1 MATLDEY
8 IDQLLAEMQIPEP
21 AQKVVRNI
29 LDEPIPETV
38 KRRLLKPLFPKKYRP
53 PRPPLTWKDRESK
66 VILEQFDP
74 LPPQKVIRT
83 VQDYQQE
90 ILGVFEKE
98 QRHELVFYRTPWVI
112 GSFLRD
118 WQMDIPEGHP
128 SGVDVRAFLQEV
140 EPQIHDKLEEE
151 ILALNGIMFQL
162 ALNVQLRKD
171 NPDGSEE
178 YTNPVLRHK
187 QEALLQASE
196 INEDLNK
203 AIPHLLELL
212 EKWTQRGSGWVVDR
226 VQTLWLDIARY
237 QPLRGGSYILLPAA
251 VRPKKAVINVKNRDD
266 HCL

>member
-1 MATLDEY
+1 MDEY

-29 LDEPIPETV
+29 LDESFPETV
-38 KRRLLKPLFPKKYRP
+38 KRPLFKPLKKYPKKSFQKKYRP
-53 PRPPLTWKDRESK
+53 PRPPPTWKDGESK

-74 LPPQKVIRT
+74 LPPQKAIRT

-90 ILGVFEKE
+90 ILEVFEEE

-112 GSFLRD
+112 GSFLRG

-128 SGVDVRAFLQEV
+128 SGVDVRAFMQEV
-140 EPQIHDKLEEE
+140 EPRIHDKLEKE
-151 ILALNGIMFQL
+151 ILALNGTKFQL
-162 ALNVQLRKD
+162 TLKVQLRKD
-171 NPDGSEE
+171 NPDGREE
-178 YTNPVLRHK
+178 YIHPVLHNK

-212 EKWTQRGSGWVVDR
+212 EKWTQRGSGM
-226 VQTLWLDIARY
+226 
-237 QPLRGGSYILLPAA
+237 GGRQSADSLAGH
-251 VRPKKAVINVKNRDD
+251 R
-266 HCL
+266 

>member
-1 MATLDEY
+1 MATMDEY
-8 IDQLLAEMQIPEP
+8 IDQLLAEMQMPEP

-53 PRPPLTWKDRESK
+53 SRPPPTWKDRESK

-90 ILGVFEKE
+90 ILEVFEEE

-112 GSFLRD
+112 GSFLRG
-118 WQMDIPEGHP
+118 WQLDIPEGHP

-140 EPQIHDKLEEE
+140 EPRFHDKLEEE
-151 ILALNGIMFQL
+151 ILALNGIKFQL
-162 ALNVQLRKD
+162 ALKVQLRED

-178 YTNPVLRHK
+178 YTDPALRHK

-203 AIPHLLELL
+203 AIPTSWSCLKSRRREG
-212 EKWTQRGSGWVVDR
+212 RGGWSTECRLSGW
-226 VQTLWLDIARY
+226 TLLDI
-237 QPLRGGSYILLPAA
+237 S
-251 VRPKKAVINVKNRDD
+251 
-266 HCL
+266 H